1 MRPDQGVVRLS
12 PEVSWDRLQLPP
24 ATLFRIRTSREG
36 SQSLLQWRMSRNFST
51 QLFEMAGSG
60 FSSSQGQLPPSFCIA
75 YSLEYPCG
83 LCGETTFQ
91 DVEDKAKDVSTS
103 RGWSHIHLIFSQRN
117 CPCIAH
123 CWSVRCQVLQCQQPS
138 WANKWEQMVSN
149 WTKKKNRDTHNQDLE
164 WIKWRTQTQKA
175 MSCIFVNDSKSFL
188 IQSSGLKV
196 RIVCSVF

>member
-117 CPCIAH
+117 GPCIAH

-149 WTKKKNRDTHNQDLE
+149 WTKKKTEIH
-164 WIKWRTQTQKA
+164 IIRTWNGSNEELKRKRRCLAFLWMIQK
-175 MSCIFVNDSKSFL
+175 VFL
-188 IQSSGLKV
+188 FRVPG
-196 RIVCSVF
+196 

>member
-51 QLFEMAGSG
+51 RLFEMAGSG

-149 WTKKKNRDTHNQDLE
+149 WTKKKTEIH
-164 WIKWRTQTQKA
+164 IIRTWNGSNEELKRKRRCLAFLWMIQK
-175 MSCIFVNDSKSFL
+175 VFL
-188 IQSSGLKV
+188 FRVPG
-196 RIVCSVF
+196 